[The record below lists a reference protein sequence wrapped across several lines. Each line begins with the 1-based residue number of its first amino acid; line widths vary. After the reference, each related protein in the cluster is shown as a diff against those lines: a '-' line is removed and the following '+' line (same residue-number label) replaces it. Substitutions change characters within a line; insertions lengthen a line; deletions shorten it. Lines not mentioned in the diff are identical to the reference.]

1 MVNAISEENA
11 VRAANE
17 ARRFRQARSRA
28 YPPLARMIPTSRP
41 FTRRAR
47 KLRSAGRRCSLR
59 GDRRGDG
66 RAGFASRRRA
76 ALDADRNHGQ
86 RACQRAGSQI
96 RGGDRCRI
104 GGGEARRPAGRDS
117 GRAARRDPER
127 VDAGRRRA
135 ARGIHSVVAGFPG
148 LLVAAGAEGVTHS
161 RTIQEHRD
169 CVILSRGDPRF
180 ARHVCR
186 HRRDEGEQRRAKR
199 PASEPSAEPRPRSV
213 PATSPRITA
222 RSAGHGPIAPARQ

>member
-117 GRAARRDPER
+117 GRAAPRSRAR
-127 VDAGRRRA
+127 GRRPETRGAWYSFRSSGVSWTACRRRSRRRHSFPDNTGASGLRYPLKRRSTLRA
-135 ARGIHSVVAGFPG
+135 P
-148 LLVAAGAEGVTHS
+148 
-161 RTIQEHRD
+161 
-169 CVILSRGDPRF
+169 CMP
-180 ARHVCR
+180 
-186 HRRDEGEQRRAKR
+186 
-199 PASEPSAEPRPRSV
+199 P
-213 PATSPRITA
+213 SPRRRRTA
-222 RSAGHGPIAPARQ
+222 SGEAPCFRAEC